1 MNAINT
7 TSWNT
12 ISDEEMEIVF
22 ELVDGR
28 CVVIWH
34 HADHNDMAPNE
45 YDTVATYTTMADA
58 RGQHSYDSCSLPP
71 SDMVDGPIAIKE
83 TEFLDGDSDETKI
96 VITLDDDTA
105 KHLCRSI
112 SICLYEDAKDDDGYA
127 AHGDVT
133 TYATDGEPFDDAAMP
148 PPKPKK
154 DKS

>member
-34 HADHNDMAPNE
+34 HDDHNDMSPNE

-58 RGQHSYDSCSLPP
+58 RGQAWYDSCSLPP
-71 SDMVDGPIAIKE
+71 SDMGDGPIAIKTAE
-83 TEFLDGDSDETKI
+83 TFEIDSDETKV

-105 KHLCRSI
+105 KHLCRTI
-112 SICLYEDAKDDDGYA
+112 VIHLYNDDDNDGYA
-127 AHGDVT
+127 AHGDIT
-133 TYATDGEPFDDAAMP
+133 TYATDGESFDSAALP
-148 PPKPKK
+148 PLKPKK

>member
-1 MNAINT
+1 MIAIKETRTNT
-7 TSWNT
+7 L
-12 ISDEEMEIVF
+12 SDQEMEIVL
-22 ELVDGR
+22 ELEDGR
-28 CVVIWH
+28 LIVIWH
-34 HADHNDMAPNE
+34 HDGYSE
-45 YDTVATYTTMADA
+45 TDTIATYKSNVHRINNDI
-58 RGQHSYDSCSLPP
+58 YDSCSLPP
-71 SDMVDGPIAIKE
+71 SDNVDGPIAIKE
-83 TEFLDGDSDETKI
+83 TEFLDGNSDETKI